1 MGKTQIG
8 AIFAAA
14 VIVTIVAADVIFF
27 FRHHAAER
35 LAVNVGIVLVYAAFY
50 WRFFKRF

>member
-14 VIVTIVAADVIFF
+14 VIVTIVAADVIF

>member
-14 VIVTIVAADVIFF
+14 VIVIIVAADVIF